1 MRLFSSEVQMCLP
14 HWLCFI
20 YCNLKKIEGKTCV
33 FPFHL
38 ACTRMGV
45 NIYTHIHLCA
55 AVLIHLYINC
65 FDCQVNFFWRSTS
78 WPPCLLL
85 GSHIITE
92 VGDYLPW
99 CQRMYCTLPILHF
112 PVKKIESG
120 LSEPNYIQYFQ
131 ALLCAVGSTW
141 LYAYFLIL
149 YIIILYLFLIKFTHL
164 TFLMVANRSM
174 PKKDRMIQSC
184 VICYA
189 TVKLPLLSFPIFL
202 LFNDV
207 W

>member
-1 MRLFSSEVQMCLP
+1 M
-14 HWLCFI
+14 
-20 YCNLKKIEGKTCV
+20 CV

-55 AVLIHLYINC
+55 AVHLYINC

-78 WPPCLLL
+78 WPHCLLL

-99 CQRMYCTLPILHF
+99 CQRMYTTYT
-112 PVKKIESG
+112 VKKIESG
-120 LSEPNYIQYFQ
+120 LSEPNYAQYFQ

-164 TFLMVANRSM
+164 TFLMVVNRSM
-174 PKKDRMIQSC
+174 SKKRQNDPKL
-184 VICYA
+184 CYMLCYSKA
-189 TVKLPLLSFPIFL
+189 ALIVSSYFLIVQWCLVVDHLTTEWKFHFKNWDKAVWGENVKRKCRHFP
-202 LFNDV
+202 
-207 W
+207 